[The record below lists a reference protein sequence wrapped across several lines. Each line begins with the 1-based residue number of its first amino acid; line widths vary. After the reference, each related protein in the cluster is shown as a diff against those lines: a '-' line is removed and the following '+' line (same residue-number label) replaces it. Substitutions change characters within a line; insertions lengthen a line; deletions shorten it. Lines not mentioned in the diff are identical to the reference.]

1 MESVVSLVN
10 KLNRVLKTHPS
21 VKPSRAQLNAIFH
34 AYQEERIPR
43 MRKIMDFSRVI
54 TRVQAWDGTLMK
66 CIALYVLPW
75 QNERKLG
82 EQIGELIKGAPK
94 FDFIPMSQYNKRRIR
109 WDDEV
114 KPAAISKKGNKTSL
128 LRVQFTVLS
137 AFFLALSSLMVVTK
151 WNAGFS
157 MALLAEAK
165 SVGV

>member
-21 VKPSRAQLNAIFH
+21 VKPTRAQLNTIFH
-34 AYQEERIPR
+34 TYQEERIPR
-43 MRKIMDFSRVI
+43 MHKIMNFSRLI
-54 TRVQAWDGTLMK
+54 TRVQAWDGILMK
-66 CIALYVLPW
+66 SVALYVLPW

-114 KPAAISKKGNKTSL
+114 RPAAKSKRENNTSL
-128 LRVQFTVLS
+128 LRVQFTFLS
-137 AFFLALSSLMVVTK
+137 AFFLALSSLMVMTK
-151 WNAGFS
+151 WNTSFS

-165 SVGV
+165 SIGV